1 MIAVSDSSPLI
12 LYAGIGRLDLL
23 GRVFSEVSVPPAVWE
38 EVVAEGAGR
47 PGAVEVARMPWI
59 RRRVLDHQG
68 TALSLLSELGP
79 GEAEAI
85 ALRLELGQPG
95 PLLLDD
101 RKGRR
106 IARERGIAVVG
117 SAGVLVVAKDRG
129 LISAV
134 HPLLDELRSAGLY
147 LSGTAADELL
157 AIAEERLP
165 ETGRG

>member
-23 GRVFSEVSVPPAVWE
+23 GRIFAEVIVPSAVWE

-59 RRRVLDHQG
+59 RRRALDRQE
-68 TALSLLSELGP
+68 TARALLPELGL

-85 ALRLELGQPG
+85 ALCLELGHPG

-106 IARERGIAVVG
+106 IAREPGIAVVG

-129 LISAV
+129 IVSAV
-134 HPLLDELRSAGLY
+134 HPLLDELGSAGL
-147 LSGTAADELL
+147 
-157 AIAEERLP
+157 
-165 ETGRG
+165 

>member
-1 MIAVSDSSPLI
+1 MAFHPGRRARRRCDGRSRRRVASIVVRRLVIAVSNSSPLI

-23 GRVFSEVSVPPAVWE
+23 GRVFTEVIVPPAVWE

-59 RRRVLDHQG
+59 RRRALDHQG
-68 TALSLLSELGP
+68 TALALLSELGP

-85 ALRLELGQPG
+85 ALRLKLGQPG

-106 IARERGIAVVG
+106 IAR
-117 SAGVLVVAKDRG
+117 
-129 LISAV
+129 
-134 HPLLDELRSAGLY
+134 
-147 LSGTAADELL
+147 
-157 AIAEERLP
+157 
-165 ETGRG
+165 